1 MRTSRKNVPSK
12 LKDQD
17 IDRGIE
23 RLRSVLHARSLKLS
37 TVREAIARSAL
48 TYSGHFSVEDLLSV
62 LRSKGVSGAHMATV
76 YRAVPLLIEAGLIQP
91 TMLSRGNGHFYEV
104 AFERE
109 HHDHLVC
116 KSCGEVIE
124 FHSEAMEALQREIAA
139 RYDFSIEE
147 HVHEL
152 LGRCKRCRA
161 S

>member
-48 TYSGHFSVEDLLSV
+48 TYNGHFSVEDLLSV
-62 LRSKGVSGAHMATV
+62 LKSKGVSGAHMATV

-116 KSCGEVIE
+116 KGCGEVIE
-124 FHSEAMEALQREIAA
+124 FHSETMEALQREIAA

-152 LGRCKRCRA
+152 LGRCKRCRG

>member
-1 MRTSRKNVPSK
+1 MRTSRKNAPSK
-12 LKDQD
+12 LRDQD
-17 IDRGIE
+17 VDRGIE

-48 TYSGHFSVEDLLSV
+48 TCSGHFSIEDLLAV
-62 LRSKGVSGAHMATV
+62 LRARGVSGAHMATV
-76 YRAVPLLIEAGLIQP
+76 YRAVPLLIDAGLIQP

-116 KSCGEVIE
+116 KSCGAVIE

-139 RYDFSIEE
+139 RYDFSVEE